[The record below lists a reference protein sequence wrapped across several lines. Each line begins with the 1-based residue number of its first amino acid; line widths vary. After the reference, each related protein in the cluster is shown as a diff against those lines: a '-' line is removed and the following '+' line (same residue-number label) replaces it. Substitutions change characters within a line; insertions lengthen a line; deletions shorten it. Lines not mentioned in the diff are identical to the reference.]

1 MTEPFKMAQPQENH
15 TQPVSV
21 SGNGT
26 EISCDEMCHLIK
38 TNRYHI
44 FKLESGLPIG
54 YPGEFNN
61 HSLVRPC
68 ARDAVQNSQNNMKGL
83 PPSMS
88 LGQLF
93 AVIAKQRWK
102 QQRPTKPETWGPPQT
117 LLSCSPP
124 SWEHSP
130 SPADSSS

>member
-1 MTEPFKMAQPQENH
+1 MAQPQENH

-38 TNRYHI
+38 MNRYHI
-44 FKLESGLPIG
+44 FKLESGRPIG
-54 YPGEFNN
+54 HPGEFNN
-61 HSLVRPC
+61 HSLVRLC
-68 ARDAVQNSQNNMKGL
+68 ARDAVQNRPNNMKGL

-93 AVIAKQRWK
+93 AVIS
-102 QQRPTKPETWGPPQT
+102 
-117 LLSCSPP
+117 LLGHCSRVLAHLPASGLTPSPP
-124 SWEHSP
+124 PTQMAHV
-130 SPADSSS
+130 